1 MLGNEL
7 KKYCIKINCRLTG
20 VSENFAQSV
29 YITEELNYSTG
40 EFTILNYK
48 NNTCLLTR
56 TQKINPKNSTKK
68 AIF

>member
-48 NNTCLLTR
+48 NNTLYE
-56 TQKINPKNSTKK
+56 
-68 AIF
+68 